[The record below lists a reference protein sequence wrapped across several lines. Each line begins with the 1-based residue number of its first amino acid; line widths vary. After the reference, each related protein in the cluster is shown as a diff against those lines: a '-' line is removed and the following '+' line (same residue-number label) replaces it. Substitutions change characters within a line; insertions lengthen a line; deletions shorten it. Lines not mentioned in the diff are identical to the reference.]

1 MTSFAT
7 HSKKN
12 NVESSHQSIMTV
24 IPDARMLFRMFTLRY
39 RRTSDGNL
47 VLNEM
52 PFGNSREQP

>member
-24 IPDARMLFRMFTLRY
+24 VPDVRMLFRIFTLHQRKA
-39 RRTSDGNL
+39 SDGDFMFN
-47 VLNEM
+47 NEC
-52 PFGNSREQP
+52 PLAFS

>member
-24 IPDARMLFRMFTLRY
+24 IPDARMLFRILPCIYAGHPMAILC
-39 RRTSDGNL
+39 SIMSAL
-47 VLNEM
+47 W
-52 PFGNSREQP
+52 PSHEQP